1 MTNTRQKTHDII
13 PATTTVT
20 DSQYEL
26 IWQNLTIT
34 DDFIFG
40 KIMRDPDLCMELLRR
55 IFPQYDIER
64 IEYIKVQEAIR
75 PDKEAKGIQLDVFVK
90 DNKNVAFCVEMQT
103 RNVDN
108 LPKRSRYYQSL
119 VDLELL
125 DRGQVYDELARS
137 YVIFICPKDLFHRG
151 YYLYEFRNYC
161 TQDRQIDLG
170 DEATKIFLNANG
182 TRGDIHP
189 PLKEF
194 LDYVAG
200 KEPQEPSDFIIK
212 LRTALHHAKQ
222 NREWRRQHMILYFRD
237 QDIRTDALKEGIDI
251 GRQEGI
257 DIGRQE
263 SRTEGIFAMISLCLE
278 TGLPQDHIPQKL
290 QQHFQL
296 TPEVAQE
303 YFEQYQGMQP

>member
-1 MTNTRQKTHDII
+1 MANKQQKNQDILTPNPMI
-13 PATTTVT
+13 

-40 KIMRDPDLCMELLRR
+40 KIMRDPELCTELLRR

-75 PDKEAKGIQLDVFVK
+75 PDKEAKGIQMDVFIK

-125 DRGQVYDELARS
+125 DRGQAYDELARS
-137 YVIFICPKDLFHRG
+137 YVIFICSKDLFHHG

-161 TQDRQIDLG
+161 TQERQIELG
-170 DEATKIFLNANG
+170 DQAAKIFLNASG

-200 KEPQEPSDFIIK
+200 HEPEEPSEFIVK
-212 LRTALHHAKQ
+212 LRTALHDAKQ
-222 NREWRRQHMILYFRD
+222 NREWRREHMILYFRD
-237 QDIRTDALKEGIDI
+237 QDIRADALKEGIDI
-251 GRQEGI
+251 GRLE
-257 DIGRQE
+257 GRQ
-263 SRTEGIFAMISLCLE
+263 EGIFAMITLCLE
-278 TGLPQDHIPQKL
+278 DDLPQERILQKL
-290 QQHFQL
+290 QKHFHL
-296 TPEVAQE
+296 TPEEAQKFME
-303 YFEQYQGMQP
+303 RYESEHR

>member
-1 MTNTRQKTHDII
+1 MANKRQKKHDTIHL
-13 PATTTVT
+13 PTAVS

-26 IWQNLTIT
+26 VWQNLTIT

-40 KIMRDPDLCMELLRR
+40 KIMRDPELCMELLRR

-64 IEYIKVQEAIR
+64 IEYIKIQEAIR
-75 PDKEAKGIQLDVFVK
+75 LDKEAKGIQMDVFIK

-125 DRGQVYDELARS
+125 DRGQAYDELARS

-151 YYLYEFRNYC
+151 HYLYEFRNYC
-161 TQDRQIDLG
+161 TQDRQIELG

-200 KEPQEPSDFIIK
+200 REPEEPSEFIVK

-222 NREWRRQHMILYFRD
+222 NREWRREHMILYFRD
-237 QDIRTDALKEGIDI
+237 QDIRADALKEGIGIGREEGIGI

-257 DIGRQE
+257 
-263 SRTEGIFAMISLCLE
+263 FAMIALCLE
-278 TGLPQDHIPQKL
+278 DELPQERILQKL
-290 QQHFQL
+290 QKHFCL
-296 TPEVAQE
+296 TLEEAQE
-303 YFEQYQGMQP
+303 FVERYNHT

>member
-1 MTNTRQKTHDII
+1 MANKRQTHKNSY
-13 PATTTVT
+13 PKSTPVS

-40 KIMRDPDLCMELLRR
+40 KIMQDSELCMELLRR

-64 IEYIKVQEAIR
+64 IEYIKVQEVIR
-75 PDKEAKGIQLDVFVK
+75 PDREAKGIQMDVFIK

-125 DRGQVYDELARS
+125 DRGQAYDELARS
-137 YVIFICPKDLFHRG
+137 YVIFICPKDLFHQG
-151 YYLYEFRNYC
+151 HYLYEFRNYC
-161 TQDRQIDLG
+161 TQDRQIELG
-170 DEATKIFLNANG
+170 DEAAKIFLNANG

-200 KEPQEPSDFIIK
+200 KEPEEPSEFIVK
-212 LRTALHHAKQ
+212 LKTALHDAKQ
-222 NREWRRQHMILYFRD
+222 NREWRREHMILYFRD
-237 QDIRTDALKEGIDI
+237 QDIRADALKEGIDI

-257 DIGRQE
+257 DIGRQKE
-263 SRTEGIFAMISLCLE
+263 AIRIAQSMLEKGIDPELILE
-278 TGLPQDHIPQKL
+278 MTGLSPSDL
-290 QQHFQL
+290 DDDCN
-296 TPEVAQE
+296 E
-303 YFEQYQGMQP
+303 

>member
-1 MTNTRQKTHDII
+1 MAKKQKKIRMDSL
-13 PATTTVT
+13 T
-20 DSQYEL
+20 DSQYEAV
-26 IWQNLTIT
+26 WQNLTIA

-40 KIMRDPDLCMELLRR
+40 KIMRDPELCIELLRR

-75 PDKEAKGIQLDVFVK
+75 LDKEAKGIQLDVFVK

-151 YYLYEFRNYC
+151 YHIYEFRNYC
-161 TQDRQIDLG
+161 TQDREIELG
-170 DEATKIFLNANG
+170 DEASKIFLNAAGN
-182 TRGDIHP
+182 RDDIHP

-200 KEPQEPSDFIIK
+200 KEWKEPSEFIVK
-212 LRTALHHAKQ
+212 LKSAVHHAKQ

-237 QDIRTDALKEGIDI
+237 QDVRADALEEGRQE

-257 DIGRQE
+257 
-263 SRTEGIFAMISLCLE
+263 FALIACCLE
-278 TGLPQDHIPQKL
+278 DELPQERILQRIQK
-290 QQHFQL
+290 HFHQ
-296 TPEVAQE
+296 TSMEAQE
-303 YFEQYQGMQP
+303 WLDRYVREYQR